1 MLCIYWDRCFFG
13 VGGWVILGSIYSA
26 VLLFINYYFDS
37 NFNPDGSLK
46 KKKHPSN
53 KVVGS

>member
-1 MLCIYWDRCFFG
+1 M
-13 VGGWVILGSIYSA
+13 ILGNIYSA